1 MTMNLS
7 RLLLLATAVGALGA
21 CQPKASAPADTSP
34 PVATV
39 NGQPISRDLYE
50 FYVKS
55 VTGKTSAD
63 LPADIRGKLLDNM
76 VHGEVIAQQ
85 AVKEGL
91 DKSGDTAYILEL
103 SRLNVLGQAVGD
115 HYLKDKKPTDA
126 EMRAEYDAY
135 VAASPK
141 SEYHARHILVATEP
155 FAEKIIQR
163 LARGEKFED
172 LAKAESMDPSKSN
185 GGDLSWIRPESVPPE
200 FMKALE
206 SLKPGEYT
214 KTPVQTTF
222 GWHIAQL
229 VETRPLTPQSFEQR
243 KPRIEQELE
252 RKRFKDYIDDLM
264 RTAQVSK
271 TLDQGSPGASAQ
283 APATASP
290 AAPALAPAPAAAPA
304 GTAAPATAPK
314 N

>member
-7 RLLLLATAVGALGA
+7 RLLLLAAAVGALSA
-21 CQPKASAPADTSP
+21 CQPKASAPADASP

-63 LPADIRGKLLDNM
+63 LPADIRGKLLDNL

-91 DKSGDTAYILEL
+91 DKSGDTGYILEL

-115 HYLKDKKPTDA
+115 HYLKDKTPTDA
-126 EMRAEYDAY
+126 ELRADYDAY

-141 SEYHARHILVATEP
+141 NEYHARHILVATEP
-155 FAEKIIQR
+155 FAEKIVQR
-163 LARGEKFED
+163 LGRGEKFED

-206 SLKPGEYT
+206 TLKPGEYT

-222 GWHIAQL
+222 GWHIVQL
-229 VETRPLTPQSFEQR
+229 VETRPLTPQSFDQR

-252 RKRFKDYIDDLM
+252 RKKFKDYVDDLM
-264 RTAQVSK
+264 RTAQVNK
-271 TLDQGSPGASAQ
+271 TLDQGASGATN
-283 APATASP
+283 APSKP
-290 AAPALAPAPAAAPA
+290 APTPAPAAA
-304 GTAAPATAPK
+304 AAPAGAPAAAPK

>member
-7 RLLLLATAVGALGA
+7 RLLLLAAAAGALAA
-21 CQPKASAPADTSP
+21 CQPKSSSPADTSP

-39 NGQPISRDLYE
+39 NGVPVSRDLYE

-63 LPADIRGKLLDNM
+63 VPADVRGKLLDNLI
-76 VHGEVIAQQ
+76 HGEVIAQQ
-85 AVKEGL
+85 AAKEGL

-115 HYLKDKKPTDA
+115 HYLKDKAPTDA
-126 EMRAEYDAY
+126 ELHAEYDAY
-135 VAASPK
+135 VAAAPK
-141 SEYHARHILVATEP
+141 NEYHARHILVATEP
-155 FAEKIIQR
+155 FAEKIVQR
-163 LARGEKFED
+163 LGRGEKFED

-222 GWHIAQL
+222 GWHIVQL
-229 VETRPLTPQSFEQR
+229 VETRPLAPQSYDQR
-243 KPRIEQELE
+243 KPRIQQEIE
-252 RKRFKDYIDDLM
+252 RKKFKDYIDDLM

-271 TLDQGSPGASAQ
+271 TLDQGASGA
-283 APATASP
+283 
-290 AAPALAPAPAAAPA
+290 AAKTPALAPAPAAPA
-304 GTAAPATAPK
+304 AAAPAPAAAPAAPPK